1 MWYLRLSRIILVI
14 FVVSSISA
22 NEAVVDYRH
31 ESMEAIELHF
41 DAIKKFVTDELS
53 FEGHLVKH
61 TSALLDYA
69 EMLPD
74 LFVEGSEGGETLNRV
89 WQEPEKF
96 QEALDEFKKAA
107 EILNESA
114 EKTGDEFNK
123 DEVMDGFKS
132 VADTC
137 KGCHRR
143 YRE

>member
-1 MWYLRLSRIILVI
+1 MCNLKMSRIILVI

-22 NEAVVDYRH
+22 NEAVVTYRQ
-31 ESMEAIELHF
+31 ESMEAIGLHF

-53 FEGHLVKH
+53 FEGHLEKH

-74 LFVEGSEGGETLNRV
+74 LFVEGSEGGEALSRI

-107 EILNESA
+107 ELLNESA

-123 DEVMDGFKS
+123 DEVMKEFQS
-132 VADTC
+132 VANTC